1 MYKILVVDDEE
12 LIVKGIKSMIER
24 MNHPL
29 IGEVY
34 IACEAYEAEEL
45 LEERQP
51 DIVVTDIRM
60 PDRSGLDL
68 IRDAS
73 EQYQD
78 VRFIILSGYEDF
90 QYAKQAFKLGVLDYL
105 LKPASF
111 EELKNVLE
119 KVVKVLESEKA
130 VQLER
135 IRNDMEYRRL
145 MLESRLNKLLS
156 TGSLSAAGVVSIL
169 DELGIQF
176 IHPYF
181 STAIFSFPEE
191 FQEEKVLEDAK
202 QFFSSTE
209 GLEVFIFF
217 NYQNDLVLI
226 LNVSADRVRQN
237 PLQLIRAW
245 AAQLRQTADGEFF
258 GALSETGTGTDNIPM
273 LYKQAEKALAYRILR
288 EPYEIIDYADKSMK
302 AGKLDLTGLKLNE
315 FAANVKHLNMTEI
328 SQYIDSLFSRENL
341 KDRSIDA
348 IRRLYKSIALTISD
362 ASAERG
368 DTETDDIFRD
378 FYSFKSLADI
388 RIYLK
393 SKACNVQKMIRE
405 NAADRSVVDLAK
417 KMILENYSRDI
428 NMAVVANSVAMSYN
442 YFSKLFKDEA
452 GMNFS
457 DYLST
462 VRMEEAK
469 RLLEDPSNRIG
480 EVSASVGYDNPK
492 HFTRAFKGYYG
503 ISPKDYRENR

>member
-12 LIVKGIKSMIER
+12 LIVNGIKSMIER

-34 IACEAYEAEEL
+34 IACDSYEAEEL

-60 PDRSGLDL
+60 PDKSGLEL

-119 KVVKVLESEKA
+119 KVIKVLESEKT
-130 VQLER
+130 VQMER
-135 IRNDMEYRRL
+135 IRNDREYRRL
-145 MLESRLNKLLS
+145 MVESRLNKLLS
-156 TGSLSAAGVVSIL
+156 TGSLSVAGVVSIL

-181 STAIFSFPEE
+181 FTAIFSFPEE

-202 QFFSSTE
+202 QFFPSTE

-217 NYQNDLVLI
+217 NYHNELVLI
-226 LNVSADRVRQN
+226 LNVSADMVRRH

-258 GALSETGTGTDNIPM
+258 GALSETGTGTESIPM
-273 LYKQAEKALAYRILR
+273 LYKQAEKALAYRILH
-288 EPYEIIDYADKSMK
+288 EPYEIIDYTDKSMK
-302 AGKLDLTGLKLNE
+302 AGKLGLTGLKLNE
-315 FAANVKHLNMTEI
+315 FAANVKHLNITEI
-328 SQYIDSLFSRENL
+328 SQYLDCLFSRENL
-341 KDRSIDA
+341 KDRTIDA
-348 IRRLYKSIALTISD
+348 IRRLYKSVALTISD
-362 ASAERG
+362 ASVERG
-368 DTETDDIFRD
+368 DIETDDIFRD
-378 FYSFKSLADI
+378 FYSFKSLPDI

-393 SKACNVQKMIRE
+393 SKACNIQKMIRE
-405 NAADRSVVDLAK
+405 SGVDRSVVDLAK

-457 DYLST
+457 EYLSM
-462 VRMEEAK
+462 VRMKEAK
-469 RLLEDPSNRIG
+469 RLLDDPSNRIG
-480 EVSASVGYDNPK
+480 EVSASVGYDIPK